1 LAAATEESLTAVDE
15 IGERIAQ
22 SVCDYFRNP
31 YHIEL
36 IERLQTYGL
45 QFERQ
50 VQEDNRP
57 KPLKDLRIVVSGVFT
72 NFSREEIKTTIEQ
85 NGGIIVSGV
94 SAKTDLIVAGEG
106 MGPSKRQKA
115 EALGVTI
122 IDEST
127 LLSRINATE

>member
-1 LAAATEESLTAVDE
+1 M
-15 IGERIAQ
+15 
-22 SVCDYFRNP
+22 
-31 YHIEL
+31 
-36 IERLQTYGL
+36 
-45 QFERQ
+45 ERQ
-50 VQEDNRP
+50 VQEDNRS

-72 NFSREEIKTTIEQ
+72 SFSREEIKTTIEQ
-85 NGGIIVSGV
+85 NGGIIISSV

-127 LLSRINATE
+127 LLSRINATK